1 MTSGLRLVDPMCRN
15 LREISCFLSFTAG
28 NRNRT
33 TLGQGPGRLVFP
45 FVLIL
50 RSGDTQE
57 VSIMLF
63 AYVGPETMLPLAS
76 ILAGAVGVLLM
87 FGRNVMMFGRK
98 VVRWVRSLFRRK

>member
-1 MTSGLRLVDPMCRN
+1 MTAQLQGMCLQSAPGDRGTASTVRFRTRLS
-15 LREISCFLSFTAG
+15 LQSHE
-28 NRNRT
+28 
-33 TLGQGPGRLVFP
+33 
-45 FVLIL
+45 
-50 RSGDTQE
+50 E

-98 VVRWVRSLFRRK
+98 MVRGVRALAGRR

>member
-1 MTSGLRLVDPMCRN
+1 M
-15 LREISCFLSFTAG
+15 
-28 NRNRT
+28 
-33 TLGQGPGRLVFP
+33 FP

-76 ILAGAVGVLLM
+76 ILAGVVGVLLM
-87 FGRNVMMFGRK
+87 FGRNVMMLGRK
-98 VVRWVRSLFRRK
+98 IVRGVRGLAGRR